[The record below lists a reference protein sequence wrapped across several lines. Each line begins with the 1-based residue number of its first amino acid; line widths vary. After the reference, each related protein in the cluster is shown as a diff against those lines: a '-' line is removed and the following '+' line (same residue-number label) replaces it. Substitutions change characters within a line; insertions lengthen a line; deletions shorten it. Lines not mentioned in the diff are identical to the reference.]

1 MGRKGTV
8 FQLLADISKALTPK
22 ELLDALFASLL
33 MRRVVPPEGRA
44 LLMMPEGCKR
54 SILPSDAAVPS
65 VGSATIEVKGAKT
78 TTTSGNARER
88 RLCKSTVQP
97 ASR

>member
-1 MGRKGTV
+1 VPAQQGLGGDEKAPPPPSREQPTERREDRSV
-8 FQLLADISKALTPK
+8 LRSAVHAVVELPFEQADLVA
-22 ELLDALFASLL
+22 
-33 MRRVVPPEGRA
+33 
-44 LLMMPEGCKR
+44 
-54 SILPSDAAVPS
+54 
-65 VGSATIEVKGAKT
+65 EVKGAKT

>member
-1 MGRKGTV
+1 V
-8 FQLLADISKALTPK
+8 ELPFEQADLVA
-22 ELLDALFASLL
+22 
-33 MRRVVPPEGRA
+33 
-44 LLMMPEGCKR
+44 
-54 SILPSDAAVPS
+54 
-65 VGSATIEVKGAKT
+65 EVKGAKT